1 MVSVCHIITRM
12 ILGGAQENT
21 LLTVRGLHEDPE
33 YRVDLVT
40 GPALGPEGELIAE
53 AKSLGIETHIFPSL
67 RREINPFREIK
78 AFWKIYRH
86 LKRGNYDIVH
96 THSSKAGII
105 GRWAAWL
112 AGVPAIVHTIHGLPF
127 HEYQSK
133 PEYLLY
139 SGLERITGRIT
150 DQIQTVCDKMAEK
163 ASAAG
168 VEPKHGY
175 KTVYSGMK
183 LDKFLSVPPAGSDEA
198 LEIKKEWG
206 FGVNNFVFVKIARL
220 FHLKGHKYCI
230 RAFQQVARQ
239 KPGAR
244 LLLVGDGILR
254 EELEKLCEELSV
266 QDKVKFAGLI
276 PYHEIPAALAA
287 SDCLVHTSLREGL
300 PRVIPQA
307 QAAGRPVISFD
318 IDGAPEAIT
327 DRESGILIS
336 PGETEQLAEA
346 MFEVCGDKK
355 FREEMVRQAR
365 NWVTPKFD
373 WRHMVSEIKK
383 CYKQLPLD
391 I

>member
-33 YRVDLVT
+33 YQVDLVT

-53 AKSLGIETHIFPSL
+53 AKSLGIETHILPSL

-86 LKRGNYDIVH
+86 IKRGNYDIVH
-96 THSSKAGII
+96 THSSKAGIL

-150 DQIQTVCDKMAEK
+150 DQIQTVCDRMAEK
-163 ASAAG
+163 ASAVG
-168 VEPKHGY
+168 VKPKHGY

-183 LDKFLSVPPAGSDEA
+183 LDKFLAVPPAGSDEA
-198 LEIKKEWG
+198 LEIKKGWG
-206 FGVNNFVFVKIARL
+206 FGAENFVFVKVARL

-230 RAFQQVARQ
+230 RAFEQVARQ
-239 KPGAR
+239 LPGVR

-254 EELEKLCEELSV
+254 EELEELCEELSV
-266 QDKVKFAGLI
+266 RDKVNFAGLI
-276 PYHEIPAALAA
+276 PYHEIPTALAA
-287 SDCLVHTSLREGL
+287 SDCLIHTSLREGL

-346 MFEVCGDKK
+346 MFEVCGDKN
-355 FREEMVRQAR
+355 FRGEMVRHAR
-365 NWVTPKFD
+365 SWVTPKFD

-383 CYKQLPLD
+383 CYKQLPQEL
-391 I
+391 